1 MQDDANDERPT
12 MPVPRALIGDCDR
25 SSIVPVVVKS
35 ALELRALPLD
45 PRAGFV
51 LTHIDGN
58 TDLESLIDLTG
69 LPEQETLAIIASLLS
84 LGALAF
90 SPAA

>member
-1 MQDDANDERPT
+1 MDDDNDDRPT
-12 MPVPRALIGDCDR
+12 LPVPRALIGDGDR

-35 ALELRALPLD
+35 PGELRALPLD

-58 TDLESLIDLTG
+58 TDLESLLDLTG
-69 LPEQETLAIIASLLS
+69 LPEQETLAIVASLLS
-84 LGALAF
+84 LGALSF